1 MPRSANSIRAGVAL
15 ALLTSFVAACSS
27 SPATTSSA
35 ASPTS
40 ASSSIKT
47 ITPGVLTIATYGS
60 DPPLITVGPGA
71 NQLGGLSGDWI
82 NAFAAEFGLKVKL
95 FQTTFAST
103 LTAVQQGKAD
113 IGAPV
118 YYTSS
123 RAQLYY
129 YTYPVDVESLVVF
142 TKSSF
147 HYTGP
152 SSLLGHK
159 VGSVTGYAWTPYFQK
174 YFGSDFLVYPTA
186 KDAQTAFVNG
196 QIDAYLDAD
205 INYFSPPMSLSPT
218 ISVHPVHAGDF
229 GIPSDLVSSESYWIV
244 RCNEQGL
251 ANALDVARQKL
262 VAKWASLL
270 SGDGAP
276 AGYPQLTPSLVK
288 PAEAC

>member
-1 MPRSANSIRAGVAL
+1 MPRSSVSMRAGIAL
-15 ALLTSFVAACSS
+15 ALLSAFVAACSS
-27 SPATTSSA
+27 SSSTTSSTSP
-35 ASPTS
+35 AST
-40 ASSSIKT
+40 ASSIKT
-47 ITPGVLTIATYGS
+47 ISPGVITIATYGS

-82 NAFAAEFGLKVKL
+82 NAFAAESGLKVKL

-118 YYTSS
+118 YYTSA

-159 VGSVTGYAWTPYFQK
+159 VGSVTGYVWTPYFQK
-174 YFGSDFLVYPTA
+174 FFGSDLLVYPTA

-205 INYFSPPMSLSPT
+205 LNYFSPPMSLSPT
-218 ISVHPVHAGDF
+218 ISVHAVSGGDF
-229 GIPSDLVSSESYWIV
+229 GVPADLVSSQSYWIV

-262 VAKWASLL
+262 VATWANLL
-270 SGDGAP
+270 TSDGAP
-276 AGYPQLTPSLVK
+276 AGYPQQTPSLVK